1 MSLKPGHLVAPAP
14 VPRFSKAPYE
24 PSMDAAFGFLTR
36 GRGAEFGMMRV
47 QEILAGYGTLER
59 LRRLPG
65 EASVQFPISW
75 NGLIG
80 DRPHVPKSDVKL
92 KMSRQVH

>member
-1 MSLKPGHLVAPAP
+1 MNAT
-14 VPRFSKAPYE
+14 
-24 PSMDAAFGFLTR
+24 FGFLAR
-36 GRGAEFGMMRV
+36 GGDAEFGMMRM

-65 EASVQFPISW
+65 EASVQFPVSW

-80 DRPHVPKSDVKL
+80 DRPHVPKSDIKL
-92 KMSRQVH
+92 KMSRQVQRLA